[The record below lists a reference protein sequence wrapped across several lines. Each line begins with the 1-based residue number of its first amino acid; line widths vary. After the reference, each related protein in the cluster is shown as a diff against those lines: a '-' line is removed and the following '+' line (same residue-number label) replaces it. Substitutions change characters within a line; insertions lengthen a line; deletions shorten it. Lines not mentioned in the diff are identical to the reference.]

1 MDQVIEDK
9 FNKVIRYLASISES
23 LKSSSDKSPDKKK
36 ADFGYEVA
44 SSDGDSTTNVDG
56 TNKPREIL
64 DKQNV
69 IDNYGPEARKF
80 WEDLFK
86 KYFGS
91 ENEKQVDSKIKK
103 PKSFWEKILSGLA
116 VIAAVALGAINKI
129 IEFFKNLK
137 LLDKIKKFFSE
148 LRLLD
153 KIKNFFKELK
163 LVERIKRFF
172 RGLKA
177 LFIAQLRKSKLGR
190 AILRAYIAVSKKI
203 RSIFRSIVRGFKAI
217 KSGKIGTLFG
227 KVVSGIGRMFGA
239 LFRGIKAGVKGGFK
253 IFTTILKAVK
263 GVFKAIGTIG
273 KFFPTLVKAFKFGG
287 KLLSKLFLPLTILLS
302 IFDLADSIMTGIRK
316 EGLSFESVL
325 KGLATGIIK
334 ILTLGFIDTETIY
347 DAFTE
352 INEQIAGWIQ
362 SVLDIPGKIKEF
374 FKEKYKGF
382 KKFFGMEETNED
394 KLEELKQQYNKITDK
409 KESERTPEE
418 KKQLDE
424 LLVQMNKLN
433 KLKNEAKPKPP
444 QNDFISRPNEPTI
457 PFNSQDTII
466 GFKDDGPLALLSKQ
480 SVDTQKEHL
489 DVAKSMS
496 NIIQQAVNQLIILNE
511 NLIKQ
516 VKPSQNLVLSAPK
529 VSNYSNQSGS
539 SQTAFRQGVVN

>member
-9 FNKVIRYLASISES
+9 FNKVIRYLANISKS
-23 LKSSSDKSPDKKK
+23 LKSSSNNSSDKKK
-36 ADFGYEVA
+36 ADLGYKV
-44 SSDGDSTTNVDG
+44 SSGGGDSTTNVDN

-64 DKQNV
+64 DKQNI
-69 IDNYGPEARKF
+69 IDDYGPEARKF
-80 WEDLFK
+80 WEDLFA

-91 ENEKQVDSKIKK
+91 KDEKQDDSKLKK

-137 LLDKIKKFFSE
+137 LLDAIKKFFSE

-172 RGLKA
+172 RGLKTK
-177 LFIAQLRKSKLGR
+177 FIAQLKKSKLGR

-227 KVVSGIGRMFGA
+227 KVVSGLGRVFGS
-239 LFRGIKAGVKGGFK
+239 LFRGIKAGVKAGFK

-263 GVFKAIGTIG
+263 GVFKAIGTVG

-287 KLLSKLFLPLTILLS
+287 KLVGKLFLPLTILLS
-302 IFDLADSIMTGIRK
+302 IFDLVDGIMTGIRK
-316 EGLSFESVL
+316 EGLSFGSAI
-325 KGLATGIIK
+325 KGFATGIVK

-352 INEQIAGWIQ
+352 INEQIAGWIE
-362 SVLDIPGKIKEF
+362 SVMNIPEKIMGF

-382 KKFFGMEETNED
+382 KKFFGMGETED
-394 KLEELKQQYNKITDK
+394 EKYEALKQQYDKITNK
-409 KESERTPEE
+409 KDAERTPEE
-418 KKQLDE
+418 QKIYKQFVE
-424 LLVQMNKLN
+424 ETTKRNVRQK
-433 KLKNEAKPKPP
+433 A
-444 QNDFISRPNEPTI
+444 NDFISRPNEPTI

-496 NIIQQAVNQLIILNE
+496 NIIQQAVNQLIILND
-511 NLIKQ
+511 NLIKH

-539 SQTAFRQGVVN
+539 SQTAFRQGAFN